1 MNLTCIITFNT
12 DRFFEKQ
19 VELFRKNVE
28 GDLCLIDNSSDY
40 NIARNLRKL
49 AQKHDVQYVKTSV
62 NEADFSR
69 SHAYACTVAYQL
81 AEGYDTL
88 LLADHD
94 IFPTQPFQLENYKD
108 KLLSGVQQMRLTNSM
123 FGSDTKVYIEYMQ
136 PVLLL
141 LNLKELQGIEIDF
154 NPCIVRETFLDTGGG
169 LYKIIM
175 GNKERCHFFS
185 ERHEDKNGFQYSVI
199 ERDWIHCLNG
209 SNWKKDEQHEERIK
223 SLMELV

>member
-40 NIARNLRKL
+40 NIARNLRKQ
-49 AQKHDVQYVKTSV
+49 AEKNKIQYVKTSV

-94 IFPTQPFQLENYKD
+94 IFPTNPFKLENYQD
-108 KLLSGVQQMRLTNSM
+108 KLLSGVQQIRKQNSM
-123 FGSDTKVYIEYMQ
+123 LGNKDAYYEYMQ

-141 LNLKELQGIEIDF
+141 INLKALSKVEVDF
-154 NPCIVRETFLDTGGG
+154 NPCELLGTYLDTGGS
-169 LYKIIM
+169 LYKIVM

-185 ERHEDKNGFQYSVI
+185 ERHEDKDGFQYSVI
-199 ERDWIHCLNG
+199 ERDWIHFLKG
-209 SNWKKDEQHEERIK
+209 SNWKNEANHEERIT